1 MRILPLIL
9 VIGICIMGYAFTLP
23 PATIEN
29 PDIKINLAVGGMFI
43 IFLSMAGIMG
53 GGK

>member
-1 MRILPLIL
+1 MKFLPFVLLIGLCIL
-9 VIGICIMGYAFTLP
+9 GYAFTLP

-29 PDIKINLAVGGMFI
+29 PDIKINLAVGGLFT
-43 IFLSMAGIMG
+43 IFLSLAGIMG